1 MTRAKAV
8 KTAKSK
14 QSEDAYASA
23 LVVFIGE
30 EFLQGEEVKLD
41 DVTPLMET
49 GILDSLRV
57 ALLLS
62 FIRDELGLHVS
73 PAKIDARHFRD
84 IRTVAGMLAEL
95 AADTAGEER
104 VA

>member
-1 MTRAKAV
+1 MAMAEAKTV
-8 KTAKSK
+8 HTG

-23 LVVFIGE
+23 LLTFIGK
-30 EFLQGEEVKLD
+30 EFLQGDQQAQLD
-41 DVTPLMET
+41 ADTPLMET

-73 PAKIDARHFRD
+73 PAKLDTRHFKD
-84 IRTVAGMLAEL
+84 VRTIAGMLAEL
-95 AADTAGEER
+95 AVDTAAEGSR
-104 VA
+104 A